1 MSSVSSTI
9 SPPSVTVL
17 HGSEDRGK
25 TGAATSPIA
34 QRARRM
40 NPLHQGAENQV
51 EHFDARGLTSYFE
64 KIIRDPDVVA
74 SITTALGE
82 IDGHEWID
90 LMTMFDEERTLAMLE
105 DDLLVAKKLTGTRLI
120 ADARR
125 ARVRVEV
132 EEKQKYDD
140 HEWIDLMTMF
150 DEERTLAMLEDD
162 LLVAKKLTGTRLI
175 ADARR
180 ARVRVEVE
188 EKQKYDDLWREQEQ
202 SRMKRD
208 QEVRTKE
215 PGSTYYEP
223 DDTLATVK
231 VSELPELPRM
241 EEGAHMLTPMQLE
254 RVKVALSTFISPHVK
269 EVAEMSVGLINNY
282 ELDITE
288 CINGLTAQQRT
299 FEARLGAQLYA
310 DAPTCVQDLL
320 LEDDKRTF
328 QGAESFLQMIKSLST
343 RVNFRSEERTKALLK
358 EYSVDN
364 KPCTD
369 PKALLGMVEE
379 FKIQHGVSARLCS
392 QSEDLS

>member
-1 MSSVSSTI
+1 
-9 SPPSVTVL
+9 
-17 HGSEDRGK
+17 
-25 TGAATSPIA
+25 
-34 QRARRM
+34 M